1 MTDNTSPTHL
11 TIPQTPQ
18 VLIPLDLS
26 GMFGTVLDQVDIS
39 EGTRKTYRYG
49 VKDFLSWNHE
59 GRLDPFVLRDYKNY
73 LRERT
78 DLTTGTKNLYLSGVR
93 TVLKTLFI
101 YGVLHSDPTK
111 DLKGFRMTRTHKSG
125 PISDDEVTKVFRLV
139 REMRDRRL
147 LLIYTLLYF
156 QGLRQ
161 KECLTI
167 RVEDLDLGNRTLS
180 ILGKGRDDR
189 ELVDLHPETVRV
201 LNWYLTETGLKSG
214 YLLYSQKNK
223 SGHMTS
229 RHLSHLLTTVHQ
241 KCGLETKGHSWR
253 KVFVSK
259 LIDSGMD
266 LLTVSQFSR
275 HKSIEMLKVYYD
287 RIDHKKK
294 LPKYYEVF
302 GSTESSHKV
311 GTPE

>member
-1 MTDNTSPTHL
+1 MSDTTSPTLL
-11 TIPQTPQ
+11 TTPQTPQ
-18 VLIPLDLS
+18 VLTPVDLS

-49 VKDFLSWNHE
+49 VKDFLSWNLE
-59 GRLDPFVLRDYKNY
+59 GRLDPFVLRDYKNH

-101 YGVLHSDPTK
+101 HGVLQSDPTK
-111 DLKGFRMTRTHKSG
+111 DLKGFKMTRTHKSG
-125 PISDDEVTKVFRLV
+125 PISDVEVTKVFRLV

-167 RVEDLDLGNRTLS
+167 RVEDLDLGNKTLS

-201 LNWYLTETGLKSG
+201 LQWYLTETGLKSG

-223 SGHMTS
+223 SGHMTTN
-229 RHLSHLLTTVHQ
+229 HLGHLIRTVH
-241 KCGLETKGHSWR
+241 KRCGLETKGHSWR

-302 GSTESSHKV
+302 GSTDSPHKV
-311 GTPE
+311 GNPE

>member
-1 MTDNTSPTHL
+1 MTDTTSPTL
-11 TIPQTPQ
+11 QSTPQTPQ
-18 VLIPLDLS
+18 VLTPVDLS

-39 EGTRKTYRYG
+39 QGTRTTYRYG
-49 VKDFLSWNHE
+49 VKDFLSWNHG
-59 GRLDPFVLRDYKNY
+59 GRLDPFVLRDYKNH

-101 YGVLHSDPTK
+101 HGVLQSDPTK
-111 DLKGFRMTRTHKSG
+111 DLKGFKMTRTHKSG
-125 PISDDEVTKVFRLV
+125 PITDDEVTKVFRLV

-167 RVEDLDLGNRTLS
+167 RVEDVNLESRALA

-201 LNWYLTETGLKSG
+201 LNWYLIETGLKSG

-229 RHLSHLLTTVHQ
+229 RHLSHLLKTVHQ

-294 LPKYYEVF
+294 LPHYYETF
-302 GSTESSHKV
+302 I
-311 GTPE
+311 TPISRT

>member
-1 MTDNTSPTHL
+1 MSELTDMTTTPNLPQLSPLSSPTVQTFVDL
-11 TIPQTPQ
+11 T
-18 VLIPLDLS
+18 DL
-26 GMFGTVLDQVDIS
+26 FQRVLDQVDIT

-49 VKDFLSWNHE
+49 VKDFVSWNVE
-59 GRLDPFVLRDYKNY
+59 GRLDRPTLTRYKNY

-78 DLTTGTKNLYLSGVR
+78 DLSTGTKNLYLSGVR
-93 TVLKTLFI
+93 TVVRSLFVN
-101 YGVLHSDPTK
+101 GVTPTDPSK
-111 DLKGFRMTRTHKSG
+111 DIKGFKVTRSHKSG
-125 PISDDEVTKVFRLV
+125 PITDDEVSRVFKLV
-139 REMRDRRL
+139 KKMTDKRL
-147 LLIYTLLYF
+147 LVIYTLLYY

-167 RVEDLDLGNRTLS
+167 RVEDLNLS
-180 ILGKGRDDR
+180 IRSLSIVGKGRDDR
-189 ELVDLHPETVRV
+189 ELIDLHPETVRI
-201 LNWYLTETGLKSG
+201 LEWYLKETELKSG
-214 YLLYSQKNK
+214 YLLWSRKQK

-229 RHLSHLLTTVHQ
+229 RHLSHLIKTVHEQ
-241 KCGLETKGHSWR
+241 CGLETKGHSWR

-275 HKSIEMLKVYYD
+275 HKSIEMLKIYYD

-302 GSTESSHKV
+302 GSQT
-311 GTPE
+311 

>member
-1 MTDNTSPTHL
+1 MTSITDITV
-11 TIPQTPQ
+11 TPQ
-18 VLIPLDLS
+18 PSVPDVKTSVDLT
-26 GMFGTVLDQVDIS
+26 GVFGTVLDQMDLT

-49 VKDFLSWNHE
+49 VKDFVSWNVD
-59 GRLDPFVLRDYKNY
+59 GRLDRPTLTRYKNY

-93 TVLKTLFI
+93 TIVRHLFVN
-101 YGVLHSDPTK
+101 GVLPTDPSK
-111 DLKGFRMTRTHKSG
+111 DLKGFKVTRSHKSG
-125 PISDDEVTKVFRLV
+125 PITDDEVTKVFKLV
-139 REMRDRRL
+139 KKLEDRRL
-147 LLIYTLLYF
+147 LVIYTLLYY

-167 RVEDLDLGNRTLS
+167 RVEDLNLPTRQLS
-180 ILGKGRDDR
+180 IVGKGRDDR
-189 ELVDLHPETVRV
+189 ELIDLHPETVRV
-201 LNWYLTETGLKSG
+201 LEWYLKETNLKSG
-214 YLLYSQKNK
+214 YLLWSRKQK

-229 RHLSHLLTTVHQ
+229 RHLSHMIKTTHEQ
-241 KCGLETKGHSWR
+241 CGLETKGHSWR

-275 HKSIEMLKVYYD
+275 HQSIEMLKVYYD

-294 LPKYYEVF
+294 LPKYYEIF
-302 GSTESSHKV
+302 GSQA
-311 GTPE
+311 

>member
-287 RIDHKKK
+287 QIDHKKK

>member
-1 MTDNTSPTHL
+1 MTETTPPTLL
-11 TIPQTPQ
+11 TTPQTPQ
-18 VLIPLDLS
+18 VLTPVDLS

-49 VKDFLSWNHE
+49 VKDFLSWNLE
-59 GRLDPFVLRDYKNY
+59 GRLDPFVLRDYKNH

-101 YGVLHSDPTK
+101 HGVLPSDPTK
-111 DLKGFRMTRTHKSG
+111 DLKGFKMNRTHKSG

-229 RHLSHLLTTVHQ
+229 RHLSHLLKTVHE

-302 GSTESSHKV
+302 GSTDSPHKV
-311 GTPE
+311 GNPE